1 MKDIPTIM
9 KAIAAVFVTSF
20 LLIFSEISFPMYMVS
35 VDSSVS
41 AVMVPMRTSVE
52 LYWVANMAE
61 VICVLSPHSDMNI
74 SVNPDRNVFLRW
86 SLFSFCDCFC
96 MSRSVPRIMKM
107 VPEAIFR

>member
-1 MKDIPTIM
+1 M

-52 LYWVANMAE
+52 LY
-61 VICVLSPHSDMNI
+61 
-74 SVNPDRNVFLRW
+74 
-86 SLFSFCDCFC
+86 
-96 MSRSVPRIMKM
+96 
-107 VPEAIFR
+107 